1 MVTASAE
8 AFLSTQGAL
17 ARVHE
22 VAEELPASWG
32 LVAAQPLGLGHTAH
46 QAYLRPAGSSA
57 SDSAV

>member
-22 VAEELPASWG
+22 VAEELPASWR
-32 LVAAQPLGLGHTAH
+32 LIAAQPLGLGHTAH
-46 QAYLRPAGSSA
+46 QAYL
-57 SDSAV
+57 